1 MATFKI
7 ISNKDCKLYI
17 DQEFVCDLPA
27 NKLVKHE
34 MVPGIYIVDVIVN
47 GESRLT
53 NNESFDLEI
62 IEPEQQILKRIT
74 FASVDKANVSKDEEN
89 EEDDFSNNPNLI
101 FYNGFA
107 LVSKGSKYGFIDKS
121 FKWVIEPQFDKA
133 ESLRNGYSIVCKMF
147 DGKQKLSLLDSQ
159 CKMTLGMW
167 FDEILYKTTA
177 YFIVRRQDELFKI
190 NLQSMAYVD
199 VWHLEGH
206 VYENKPIAVS
216 ISNDISKQYGFID
229 IKGNVVLP
237 FIYDYTSDFSDSGWA
252 EVERYGIRRYINQE
266 GDINVLNALEDIEAK
281 TKQYYILKLNKKH
294 NWEEPYEW
302 CGPLEYP
309 DKNDL
314 FLGGVYRFPIRK
326 NGRWGYACLKEERY
340 NGPNTIKMM
349 IDCNYE
355 QFLSNSKFGYVI
367 AKEGEYLEVVNL
379 IGAKYAR
386 GENEGQ
392 YVYGA
397 MGECLFRMKC
407 QEMYPINIMEHEWVD
422 YGGDGRDENKYYF
435 NNVVVKVYGKYGI
448 CDKYGQMK
456 SPCIYDN
463 IYVQEQ
469 GKKPSRDFVGNKYVK
484 NALIIEQ
491 SGLKGLI
498 SDEGTVLL
506 AIGSNDICRI
516 GLFWKIMNSQGY
528 YQLFNADSQKI
539 LAEEF
544 DIVEY
549 NGDYFICKNGKWG
562 CYNGEGVL
570 VVNAIYDKIQHLKL
584 RNNGFG
590 YDLAYVV
597 NLNNKVGLLSKEG
610 NTVIPCLYDKIRPLN
625 DIEGRQLLHY
635 LVSKNGRIAF
645 WSETGEQETDFIYD
659 NCKFI
664 DSDYSE
670 DNDNYEFWNV
680 LLVSKEGKY
689 ALMKDDLNCLTD
701 FVLEECEIIWKKRF
715 GKIII
720 SKVNNLW
727 GCVDIKGKPLVN
739 FEYDDFQVLPVDNLL
754 VMVKKQGKTG
764 VVACWDY
771 YSEDEYY
778 DLDCVYD
785 ELTPL
790 YQCNQVNGYVG
801 VYNGES
807 ELIDR
812 FGDTLI
818 FNYNYADARVYY
830 NDNSVIG
837 SAVKNNISWG
847 FVNREGNVVVPCKYE
862 SIRPCII
869 DKEIVAYIVT
879 KGGKVGAIT
888 PTLGIIVNCIYDNLD
903 LIKTDNNYFFCYNTG
918 DSWDGNP
925 RKALQ
930 FGSSQEIQLKSIRPY
945 DCIKEL
951 KESGY

>member
-17 DQEFVCDLPA
+17 DQEFVCEMLA

-34 MVPGIYIVDVIVN
+34 MVPGIYIVDVIAKD
-47 GESRLT
+47 ESRLT
-53 NNESFDLEI
+53 KNESFDLEI
-62 IEPEQQILKRIT
+62 IEPKQQILKRIT
-74 FASVDKANVSKDEEN
+74 FASAENANVSNNEEN
-89 EEDDFSNNPNLI
+89 DFPNNPDLI

-107 LVSKGSKYGFIDKS
+107 LVSKGNKYGFIDKS

-167 FDEILYKTTA
+167 FDEILYKTSI
-177 YFIVRRQDELFKI
+177 YFIVRRHDEVFKI
-190 NLQSMAYVD
+190 DLQKMAYVD

-216 ISNDISKQYGFID
+216 TSNDFGKQCGFID

-237 FIYDYTSDFSDSGWA
+237 FIYDYASDFSDSGWA
-252 EVERYGIRRYINQE
+252 EVERYGIRRYINHD
-266 GDINVLNALEDIEAK
+266 GDVNVLNTLEDIEAK
-281 TKQYYILKLNKKH
+281 TKQYYILKLSKRYD
-294 NWEEPYEW
+294 WEEPYEW

-309 DKNDL
+309 VKNDL

-349 IDCNYE
+349 LDCKYE
-355 QFLSNSKFGYVI
+355 SFSSNSKYGYVI
-367 AKEGEYLEVVNL
+367 AKDGNSLSVINL
-379 IGAKYAR
+379 VDAKYAR
-386 GENEGQ
+386 GDKEGQ

-397 MGECLFRMKC
+397 MGECLFKMEC
-407 QEMYPINIMEHEWVD
+407 QEMYPINIMEHEWVA
-422 YGGDGRDENKYYF
+422 YGGDGWSENKYFF
-435 NNVVVKVYGKYGI
+435 NNLVIKKAGKYGI
-448 CDKYGQMK
+448 CNKNSQII
-456 SPCIYDN
+456 SPFIYDN
-463 IYVQEQ
+463 IYIQEQ
-469 GKKPSRDFVGNKYVK
+469 GEEPSRSYIGNKFGK
-484 NALIIEQ
+484 TTFIIERN
-491 SGLKGLI
+491 GLKGLI
-498 SDEGTVLL
+498 TDDGAVLL
-506 AIGSNDICRI
+506 DVSSKEICKIGS
-516 GLFWKIMNSQGY
+516 FWKVMNSQGA

-597 NLNNKVGLLSKEG
+597 YLNNKVGLLSKEG

-659 NCKFI
+659 TCKSI

-670 DNDNYEFWNV
+670 DNDNYDFWNV
-680 LLVSKEGKY
+680 LLVSKEGKC
-689 ALMKDDLNCLTD
+689 ALMKDNLNCLTD
-701 FVLEECEIIWKKRF
+701 FILEECEIIWKR
-715 GKIII
+715 GIGQIIF
-720 SKVNNLW
+720 SKVNNRW
-727 GCVDIKGKPLVN
+727 GCIDIKGKTLID
-739 FEYDDFQVLPVDNLL
+739 FKYDELQVLPVDNLM
-754 VMVKKQGKTG
+754 VKVKKQGKIG
-764 VVACWDY
+764 IVAYWDY
-771 YSEDEYY
+771 YCHDDCC

-785 ELTPL
+785 DLTPIHQFNHINS
-790 YQCNQVNGYVG
+790 YIG
-801 VYNGES
+801 VIDGER
-807 ELIDR
+807 ELIDKY
-812 FGDTLI
+812 GEHVVS
-818 FNYNYADARVYY
+818 NYDYDDALAYY
-830 NDNSVIG
+830 DDKGVVG
-837 SAVKNNISWG
+837 VAVKKRKLWG
-847 FVNREGNVVVPCKYE
+847 FVNCNDEIAVPCKYDT
-862 SIRPCII
+862 IRPCI
-869 DKEIVAYIVT
+869 DNGVIVAFIIT
-879 KGGKVGAIT
+879 MGGKAGAIN
-888 PTLGIIVNCIYDNLD
+888 PNLDVLLNCIYNSMDFV
-903 LIKTDNNYFFCYNTG
+903 KTEKNIFLCYNMV
-918 DSWDGNP
+918 DAQVVSS
-925 RKALQ
+925 RKAMLLNTLE
-930 FGSSQEIQLKSIRPY
+930 EIQLKSIRPY
-945 DCIKEL
+945 DCVKEL
-951 KESGY
+951 KELGY